1 MSEELEQRK
10 EALLFKQTNSVDKK
24 EERRE
29 FLEVSPKLLE
39 EKLLVNPKE
48 PNSSSSSSSNDP
60 VPMAP
65 KKTSNFGG
73 MEKGFLLGGAE
84 QKKRK
89 KTKEPTVPLIKAKQV
104 ATSKVPETF
113 LLPEAKEAL
122 KAFSQ
127 KLDKDKGKHRYQ

>member
-48 PNSSSSSSSNDP
+48 PNSSSSSSNDP

-73 MEKGFLLGGAE
+73 MAKGFLLGGAE
-84 QKKRK
+84 QKKIK
-89 KTKEPTVPLIKAKQV
+89 KTKEPAVPLIKAKQV